1 MHQRR
6 NSHLWRL
13 LAVWILLQT
22 IMFSLLLPEP
32 VSAHDCLT
40 DPLNAADCMRTPGFR
55 PAITVIISL
64 GGTIATVL
72 VNVLAGGGAAAGAAA
87 GAVPGFV
94 GEPIPMELPQIPIE
108 GPPPP
113 EIPLEGP
120 PPPAES
126 PPGGGLSPSQ
136 IANIIQNFPQLGGG
150 PGENPFTEFNRG
162 KGQTRCVRNGLP
174 GYWVNTAN
182 LNLHVHDRVYG
193 YRSLGPDIAF
203 ELAYN
208 LGAVPAGMFGRNW
221 RFSYESSLQATP
233 EALLVWMGSGQQLR
247 FRNAPPRVG
256 PAPNAPVEYP
266 ALDGANRARLFDY
279 GAFLVLLDTETRLNY
294 RYDKS
299 PTGLARLNS
308 VSDENGNAVQ
318 LAYTPEGRLRAVTDA
333 AGRSTTFAYDAQ
345 GRCTGFTLP
354 DGRQAHYAYDAQGN
368 LSQAVDLLGIPTV
381 YGYDADNCLVRM
393 VVDRDQKTTTFTY
406 AMTPHGKLLSSV
418 TDAAGNVTR
427 YELAALEPRQ
437 VRVTDPQGQTTLYV
451 STPEGQTE
459 RVVDPLGNTTA
470 TRYERGAPVAF
481 TDARQQTARLEVD
494 AQRRPIR
501 MVDAVGGVWAST
513 YDPYGRLLSETDPT
527 GATWRYDYDARG
539 NLVRT
544 LSPEGRAMTLDYDPR
559 GQISGITDALQHRVA
574 FTYDAFGNV
583 LSRTEPTGATT
594 RMAYDATGLHLI
606 ALTDPL
612 GHTTRFEYDANDR
625 LTRVLH
631 PDGAARAFTYDCCA
645 GVAEVDEAGNR
656 TVLRRDALVM
666 LQEAQDALGR
676 RTLFAYDAGGQLVKQ
691 VDALGRA
698 LTFEYDG
705 AGNRVRKV
713 DALGQATQARYDPAG
728 NLVALVNALGR
739 TTKYDYD
746 AAGRLVRTTDPL
758 GQSVSV
764 TWDAASRPAEVITAR
779 GGRIG
784 LSYTADGALKTRSA
798 NGAPVAA
805 FEYDAAG
812 NLSRVQDT
820 TGSQSFAYG
829 PQGQLS
835 AIRYADG
842 TQLAFAYD
850 AARNLSRVTYP
861 NGVQASMSYDQR
873 NRLTRVAWQGD
884 AIDLTLSPTG
894 EVLRETR
901 SNGVAS
907 AYTYAPH
914 GELQELVHQRGA
926 QILARQVLTRNANGD
941 ITAENSTGPVT
952 PVLREAQVATVY
964 NEADQIDSRGQE
976 RYSYDADGN
985 LVSIS
990 GGKWQASY
998 DLENRLIEA
1007 TRGNRQ
1013 SSYRYNGLGQ
1023 RVQAITGGS
1032 ARNYHYDL
1040 QGRLW
1045 YETDAQGRLIRGYVY
1060 AGEKLVASFGPDGQT
1075 AFYHYNHQ
1083 GSTLALTDS
1092 RGETVAA
1099 YAYTPFGEVTARAP
1113 QGFENPFTFVGAYG
1127 VMDEAAFAGEGLFTM
1142 QHRMYDATTGRFLQK
1157 DPLGAFEELN
1167 LYQYAGNNPLNAI
1180 DPWGLSYLPPGQVPK
1195 PMHTP
1200 GSSLRSWLPGWG
1212 PTTASVNA
1220 TLGVFLTVNAGMTIS
1235 TGGGWLAYLA
1245 LAFGVSRVVGTV
1257 KRVYEGD
1264 YGDKYDPGDIPAD
1277 FIDPTKAARNTKSW
1291 AGEKWEQFID
1301 WGGRKMGQFERGLI
1315 DCYRVPW

>member
-13 LAVWILLQT
+13 LTVWILLQT

-94 GEPIPMELPQIPIE
+94 GEPIPVELPQIPIE
-108 GPPPP
+108 GPPP

-162 KGQTRCVRNGLP
+162 KGQTRCIRNGLP

-182 LNLHVHDRVYG
+182 LNLHIHDRVYG

-208 LGAVPAGMFGRNW
+208 LGTNQAGMFGPNW

-233 EALLVWMGSGQQLR
+233 EALLVWLGTGKQLR
-247 FRNAPPRVG
+247 FRNAPPRSA

-299 PTGLARLNS
+299 PTGWARLNS

-333 AGRSTTFAYDAQ
+333 AGRSTTFATDAQ

-354 DGRQAHYAYDAQGN
+354 DGRQARYAYDAQGN
-368 LSQAVDLLGIPTV
+368 LSQAVDLLGVSTV
-381 YGYDADNCLVRM
+381 YGYDAEHCLVRM

-406 AMTPHGKLLSSV
+406 TTSPYGKLLSSV

-427 YELAALEPRQ
+427 YELVTLEPRQ
-437 VRVTDPQGQTTLYV
+437 VRVTDPLGRVTLYS

-459 RVVDPLGNTTA
+459 RIVDPLGNATA
-470 TRYERGAPVAF
+470 TRYERGMPVAF
-481 TDARQQTARLEVD
+481 TDARQQTARLEYD
-494 AQRRPIR
+494 AQRRPTR

-527 GATWRYDYDARG
+527 GAVWRYEYDAHG
-539 NLVRT
+539 NLTRT
-544 LSPEGRAMTLDYDPR
+544 LSPEGRSMLLAYDAR
-559 GQISGITDALQHRVA
+559 GQLRSITNGLNQQVT

-583 LSRTEPTGATT
+583 LSRTEAAGAVT
-594 RMAYDATGLHLI
+594 RMAYDAAGLHLS
-606 ALTDPL
+606 ALTDPR
-612 GHTTRFEYDANDR
+612 GNTRRFEYDANDR

-631 PDGAARAFTYDCCA
+631 PDGTARSYSYDCCA

-656 TVLRRDALVM
+656 TTLRRDALM
-666 LQEAQDALGR
+666 LLQEAQDALGR
-676 RTLFAYDAGGQLVKQ
+676 HTLLAYDAGGQLVKK
-691 VDALGRA
+691 VDALGRVTA
-698 LTFEYDG
+698 LDYDA

-713 DALGQATQARYDPAG
+713 DAAGQTAQARYDPAG

-758 GQSVSV
+758 GQSVTV

-784 LSYTADGALKTRSA
+784 LSYTADGALQTRSA
-798 NGAPVAA
+798 NGTPVAA

-812 NLSRVQDT
+812 NLSRVQDS
-820 TGSQSFAYG
+820 TGAQHFSYD

-835 AIRYADG
+835 GIRYPDG
-842 TQLAFAYD
+842 TQMAFAYD
-850 AARNLSRVTYP
+850 VARNLSSVRYP
-861 NGVQASMSYDQR
+861 DGAQVNLTYDQR
-873 NRLTRVAWQGD
+873 NRLTRVAWQGG
-884 AIDLTLSPTG
+884 AIDFELSPTG
-894 EVLRETR
+894 AVLRETR
-901 SNGVAS
+901 SNGVSS
-907 AYTYAPH
+907 AYTYAPQ
-914 GELQELVHQRGA
+914 GEMQELVHQRGA
-926 QILARQVLTRNANGD
+926 QVLVRHALTRNANGEV
-941 ITAENSTGPVT
+941 ISVNGEAPVT
-952 PVLREAQVATVY
+952 PAAPDGQVSAVY
-964 NEADQIDSRGQE
+964 NAMDQLVSRGSE
-976 RYSYDADGN
+976 RYTYDADGN
-985 LVSIS
+985 LVAIN
-990 GGKWQASY
+990 GGQWQASY
-998 DLENRLIEA
+998 DLENRLLEA
-1007 TRGNRQ
+1007 QRRGRAV
-1013 SSYRYNGLGQ
+1013 SYRYNGLGQ
-1023 RVQAITGGS
+1023 RVQAVAGGNV
-1032 ARNYHYDL
+1032 RNYHYDL
-1040 QGRLW
+1040 HGRLW
-1045 YETDAQGRLIRGYVY
+1045 YTTDAQGRVLQCYIY
-1060 AGEKLVASFGPDGQT
+1060 AGMQLVAALAPDGG
-1075 AFYHYNHQ
+1075 ALFYHYDHLGN
-1083 GSTLALTDS
+1083 TLAITDGG
-1092 RGETVAA
+1092 GERVAA
-1099 YAYTPFGEVTARAP
+1099 YAYTPFGLVTAQTP

-1127 VMDEAAFAGEGLFTM
+1127 VMDEAAFAGEGLFYM
-1142 QHRMYDATTGRFLQK
+1142 QNRYYDANTGRFLQK
-1157 DPLGAFEELN
+1157 DPLGAFENLN
-1167 LYQYAGNNPLNAI
+1167 LYAYANNNPLTFI
-1180 DPWGLSYLPPGQVPK
+1180 DPLGLAYMPPGQA
-1195 PMHTP
+1195 PMPLQKP
-1200 GSSLRSWLPGWG
+1200 GSSLLNWLPGWG
-1212 PTTASVNA
+1212 PSTAAVNA
-1220 TLGVFLTVNAGMTIS
+1220 TLGVYLTVNAGLTIS

-1245 LAFGVSRVVGTV
+1245 LAFGASRVYATV
-1257 KRVYEGD
+1257 KRVYGGD
-1264 YGDKYDPGDIPAD
+1264 YGDNYNPKDIPAD
-1277 FIDPTKAARNTKSW
+1277 FVDPTKFGRNTTSW
-1291 AGEKWEQFID
+1291 AGQKWEDFKD
-1301 WGGRKMGQFERGLI
+1301 WGGRKMGQLENAVI
-1315 DCYRVPW
+1315 NCYRVPW